1 MRLHRSL
8 NKAVSKVEPDAV
20 AFLAEDY
27 LDALRVYKRDVEGIK
42 GLAGVVKI
50 KDLVKKIDELEKE
63 ALKLEA
69 KMDNVLLKRAVAAV
83 KLKEELELDLELLRD
98 YLPDDVLKEFP
109 KI

>member
-1 MRLHRSL
+1 M
-8 NKAVSKVEPDAV
+8 
-20 AFLAEDY
+20 
-27 LDALRVYKRDVEGIK
+27 EGIK